1 MIVFQNPGLIDL
13 AAVTTMGISVKD
25 GETPIGYFGTGL
37 KFAVATILRGGGSIS
52 IYRGLEHHQFTALD
66 IQVRGQDFKLVAMN
80 SCPAG
85 DPSETVQTSLGFTT
99 QLGKNW
105 EAWMAFRELASNC
118 RDEGGHYWQAEPGA
132 DAANLLAA
140 ECTTVVVVWDELAM
154 AYADRQDILL
164 ESTPLWSSDELDIYP
179 GPSPFVFY
187 RGVRVHTPMKRTALL
202 YSIKAPL
209 DLTEDRTAKN
219 AWQVQYRIEQAL
231 AKVTDEAI
239 LRTALTCGE
248 EFVEHA
254 LDFHAYCHQP
264 SDEFAAVVNR
274 IALGAETAQNAN
286 PAAVQN
292 ARAKAITALQPG
304 EGMALDQRE
313 TIMLEGAVAMLT
325 KGGFEISDFP
335 VVCVESLGP
344 GVAGLAQN
352 GKIFVSRL
360 AFEKGA
366 REVAATVLEE
376 YAHLRSGAADCTR
389 AFQNWLFDQLLIRME
404 IDQLPVVE
412 ALTVDEIP
420 PDFPFQGEAGTD
432 DDQPF

>member
-37 KFAVATILRGGGSIS
+37 KFAIATILRGGGSIT
-52 IYRGLEHHQFTALD
+52 IHRGLDTHVFTAEPLK
-66 IQVRGQDFKLVAMN
+66 VRGVEFQQVCMDGLA
-80 SCPAG
+80 
-85 DPSETVQTSLGFTT
+85 LGFTT

-105 EAWMAFRELASNC
+105 EGWMAFRELASNC
-118 RDEGGHYWQAEPGA
+118 RDEGGHYFQAEPGA
-132 DAANLLAA
+132 DVATLLAA
-140 ECTTVVVVWDELAM
+140 ECTTVAVTWDELAM

-164 ESTPLWSSDELDIYP
+164 EGTPLWSSDELDIYP

-187 RGVRVHTPMKRTALL
+187 RGVRVHTPMKRTAML

-219 AWQVQYRIEQAL
+219 EWQVQYRIQQAL

-239 LRTALTCGE
+239 LRQVLTCGDG
-248 EFVEHA
+248 FVEHA
-254 LDFHAYCHQP
+254 LDFHAYCYAP

-274 IALGAETAQNAN
+274 IALGSETAPNAN
-286 PAAVQN
+286 PQAVQN
-292 ARAKAITALQPG
+292 ARTKAIHALQPG
-304 EGMALDQRE
+304 EGMTLDQRE
-313 TIMLEGAVAMLT
+313 TIMLDGAVDMLT
-325 KGGFEISDFP
+325 KGGFAVTDFP
-335 VVCVESLGP
+335 IICVESLGP
-344 GVAGLAQN
+344 GIAGLAQE

-404 IDQLPVVE
+404 LDQLPVVE
-412 ALTVDEIP
+412 PLVTDEPAPPPAPTGEVQADDIP
-420 PDFPFQGEAGTD
+420 F
-432 DDQPF
+432 